1 MDYQTLIVF
10 LLFAVG
16 LALIVAEIFIPSGGF
31 ITVLSLLSLVASVV
45 YAHRVWWTTDRDAF
59 WMFCGSTLVLIPAT
73 VVGTL
78 WVLSRTRL
86 GNHVLLEGP
95 SQDEV
100 DPYAADADERQ
111 KLIGQIGRTTTLMA
125 PGGLVDVNGERYHAV
140 TEGGMLDPDQ
150 TVRVIAVQGPRIL
163 VRPHSADELESRKPT
178 KSMPTKTIADEPTV
192 NGTAFNAPENTENQ
206 AKDRQPS
213 EHSLDFE
220 IPES

>member
-45 YAHRVWWTTDRDAF
+45 YAHRVWWTSNRDVF
-59 WMFCGSTLVLIPAT
+59 WIFCGSTLILIPAT

-78 WVLSRTRL
+78 WVLSKTRL

-95 SQDEV
+95 SRDEV
-100 DPYAADADERQ
+100 DPYAADADERK
-111 KLIGQIGRTTTLMA
+111 KLIGQIGRVATLMA
-125 PGGLVDVNGERYHAV
+125 PGGLVEVNGERYHAV
-140 TEGGMLDPDQ
+140 TEGGMVDPDQ
-150 TVRVIAVQGPRIL
+150 PVQVLAIQGNRIL
-163 VRPHSADELESRKPT
+163 VRQLSADELESRQPGDPT
-178 KSMPTKTIADEPTV
+178 PSQTVADQPTV
-192 NGTAFNAPENTENQ
+192 NGTTFDTPEESETQ
-206 AKDRQPS
+206 VADRQRT

-220 IPES
+220 IPDS